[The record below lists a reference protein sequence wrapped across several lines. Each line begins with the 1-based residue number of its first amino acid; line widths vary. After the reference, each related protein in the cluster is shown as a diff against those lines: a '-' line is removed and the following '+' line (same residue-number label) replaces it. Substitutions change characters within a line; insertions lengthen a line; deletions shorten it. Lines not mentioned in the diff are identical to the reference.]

1 MSKLRVGVVGVGGI
15 ARTHMPGWAAS
26 EHAEVVAGSDVSQEA
41 LTRWGQE
48 HDVKKLHT
56 DPEALFNDSDID
68 VIDVCT
74 PSTYHAPLS
83 IAALESGKH
92 VICEKPLAPT
102 PDEILRMIAAR
113 DKSSKMLMTAQHFQ
127 MHHIAWHPVTIRHIT

>member
-41 LTRWGQE
+41 LNRWGQE

-56 DPEALFNDSDID
+56 DPEAL
-68 VIDVCT
+68 
-74 PSTYHAPLS
+74 
-83 IAALESGKH
+83 
-92 VICEKPLAPT
+92 
-102 PDEILRMIAAR
+102 
-113 DKSSKMLMTAQHFQ
+113 LMTAIS
-127 MHHIAWHPVTIRHIT
+127 M